1 MQEKQV
7 AVFSLNNL
15 ICGIDTAQVHTIMR
29 YRNVEK
35 ATRMPKFVEGII
47 NLRGTVVP
55 IINLNSRFDQGE
67 YTQDKKTKVI
77 VSDINGKLVGF
88 VVNDVN
94 EIRKFTEDKI
104 EKAPSVLSNTYL
116 QEVGKAGDKLVCILD
131 FSRLL
136 TDSEKKRLKS
146 FG

>member
-15 ICGIDTAQVHTIMR
+15 VCGIDTVQVHTIMR
-29 YRNVEK
+29 YMNVEK
-35 ATRMPKFVEGII
+35 APRMPKFVEGII

-67 YTQDKKTKVI
+67 FIKDKKTKVI
-77 VSDINGKLVGF
+77 VSDIDGKLVGF

-94 EIRKFTEDKI
+94 EIRKFTEDEI

-116 QEVGKAGDKLVCILD
+116 QEVAKAGDKLVCILD
-131 FSRLL
+131 FNRLL
-136 TDSEKKRLKS
+136 TDSEKKKLVS
-146 FG
+146 FQ